1 MKVFF
6 DSNVFLKYLAGVEEA
21 KKLLDKVECGE
32 WKGYV
37 NDVVISEVV
46 YGYLR
51 LALNI
56 SRYRLREY
64 VVNYVDRVGEL
75 LEQDVYP
82 LFVNFEHLPTNTGI
96 DTLLEY
102 VVRYKLLPNDALIA
116 TTCKV
121 YDIKDI
127 ATFDED
133 FARVPWLRIWKEV

>member
-1 MKVFF
+1 MKVLF

-21 KKLLDKVECGE
+21 RKLSDKVEYGE

-37 NDVVISEVV
+37 NDVVVSEVV

-64 VVNYVDRVGEL
+64 VVKYADKVKEL

-82 LFVNFEHLPTNTGI
+82 LFVNFEHLPTSAGI
-96 DTLLEY
+96 DILLEY
-102 VVRYKLLPNDALIA
+102 VVKYKLLPNDALIA
-116 TTCKV
+116 ATCKA
-121 YDIKDI
+121 YDI
-127 ATFDED
+127 
-133 FARVPWLRIWKEV
+133 

>member
-21 KKLLDKVECGE
+21 KKLLDKVEYSE
-32 WKGYV
+32 WRGYV

-64 VVNYVDRVGEL
+64 IVKYIDRVGEL

-82 LFVNFEHLPTNTGI
+82 LFVNFEHLPTIIGI
-96 DTLLEY
+96 DALLKY
-102 VVRYKLLPNDALIA
+102 IIKYKLLPNDALIVA
-116 TTCKV
+116 TCKT

-133 FARVPWLRIWKEV
+133 FTRVPWLRIWNKV